1 MLLHVLD
8 NNFNRTTPLSF
19 LRRLTTVWGICS
31 LLTAGPKMYQ
41 KQMMDVHG
49 ANSTK
54 NPVFPLQHICS
65 PVQGMKNE
73 ESHLMHL
80 ERIASLLRADKLNT
94 ENAFRLQN
102 MR

>member
-8 NNFNRTTPLSF
+8 YNFKRTIRPSF
-19 LRRLTTVWGICS
+19 LRLTTVWGICS

-54 NPVFPLQHICS
+54 NPVVPL
-65 PVQGMKNE
+65 
-73 ESHLMHL
+73 
-80 ERIASLLRADKLNT
+80 
-94 ENAFRLQN
+94 
-102 MR
+102 